1 MRVVLFTLLAL
12 CAGAAHAADVGKPAP
27 DFAVADSNGKSHKL
41 AEYKGKWVVLEWLN
55 HGCPYV
61 RKHYDGQNMQAT
73 QKRWSEKGVVWLSI
87 ISSAPGKQGHSTPE
101 KANADAKQYGSAATA
116 ILLDTDS
123 KVGLAYGA
131 RTTPEIVVINPEGV
145 VVYSGAMDDKPTTDQ
160 ADLKGATNYVDAA
173 LTEAMGGKPVTTAST
188 KPYGCSVKYP

>member
-1 MRVVLFTLLAL
+1 MRLVLFAFLAL
-12 CAGAAHAADVGKPAP
+12 CAGAAHAAEVGKPAP
-27 DFAVADSNGKSHKL
+27 DFKVADSNGKTHELS
-41 AEYKGKWVVLEWLN
+41 AYKGKWVVLEWLN

-61 RKHYDGQNMQAT
+61 RKHYDGKNMQTT
-73 QKRWSEKGVVWLSI
+73 QKQWTDKGVTWLSI

-101 KANADAKQYGSAATA
+101 QANADAKKYESAATA
-116 ILLDTDS
+116 ILLDADS
-123 KVGLAYGA
+123 KVGMAYGA

-160 ADLKGATNYVDAA
+160 ADLKGATNYANAA
-173 LTEAMGGKPVTTAST
+173 LTEAMAGKPVSTPTT